1 MQNMRSLAFPFLL
14 IRDVVKLVVRGRD
27 DEEGPFFSVVVR
39 MYVNGEMEGGTAWR
53 KEEDIGGFGKDLTM
67 TFAS

>member
-27 DEEGPFFSVVVR
+27 DDEGPFFSVVVR
-39 MYVNGEMEGGTAWR
+39 MYVNGEMGGGTAWR
-53 KEEDIGGFGKDLTM
+53 REEGIEGSEKDLTIK
-67 TFAS
+67 FAS